1 MYVKTEPRMIEFN
14 SWLSISVFIS
24 DVNIKQGSAIF
35 MVNLVT
41 KSIGYSKFHLDH
53 IKPTKPNEKT
63 GKSIFKTAK
72 NNNIMIK
79 LQKTLTN

>member
-1 MYVKTEPRMIEFN
+1 MIEFN
-14 SWLSISVFIS
+14 SWLSISVFIR

-35 MVNLVT
+35 IVNLVT
-41 KSIGYSKFHLDH
+41 KLIGKSKSHLDQ
-53 IKPTKPNEKT
+53 IKPTKPNKKT

>member
-1 MYVKTEPRMIEFN
+1 
-14 SWLSISVFIS
+14 
-24 DVNIKQGSAIF
+24 

-41 KSIGYSKFHLDH
+41 KSIGYSKFHLDQ
-53 IKPTKPNEKT
+53 IKPTKPNKKT
-63 GKSIFKTAK
+63 GNSIFKTAK

>member
-1 MYVKTEPRMIEFN
+1 
-14 SWLSISVFIS
+14 
-24 DVNIKQGSAIF
+24 

-41 KSIGYSKFHLDH
+41 KSIGYSKFHLDQ
-53 IKPTKPNEKT
+53 IKPTKPKEKT